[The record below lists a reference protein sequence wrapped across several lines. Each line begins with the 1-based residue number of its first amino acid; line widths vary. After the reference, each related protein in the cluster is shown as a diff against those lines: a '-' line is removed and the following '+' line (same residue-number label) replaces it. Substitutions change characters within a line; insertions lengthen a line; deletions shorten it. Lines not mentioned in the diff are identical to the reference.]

1 MDVKDASLPDHAHSH
16 THRGSH
22 KFTGRYRTG
31 PDTVASYYALIPSS
45 SSNPPNVARYH
56 NHDDWKNTDVTVDFS
71 KMDASEAFISR
82 ITNPKVSKSTEENEL
97 YPPHLRVTF
106 MFKCL

>member
-16 THRGSH
+16 THRGTH
-22 KFTGRYRTG
+22 KFTARYRTG
-31 PDTVASYYALIPSS
+31 PATVDTVKPHLSS
-45 SSNPPNVARYH
+45 SSIGARAHDH
-56 NHDDWKNTDVTVDFS
+56 NEWENTDVTVDFS

-97 YPPHLRVTF
+97 YSPHLRVTF